1 MTNANLSRLIK
12 ATASPRAT
20 PRSSHMRACL
30 HSAVATM
37 QSGIKAFV
45 ADRHPSEVRGS
56 ARRAAQQTAQGPDWP
71 IDQGT
76 PGYIATV
83 TPGTQWAKIMTA
95 ALVVIAGVLAFDF
108 LVLWIS
114 AGRLIE
120 RLPF

>member
-1 MTNANLSRLIK
+1 MTNANLTRLIK
-12 ATASPRAT
+12 ATDARRAT

-37 QSGIKAFV
+37 QSGFKAFV
-45 ADRHPSEVRGS
+45 ADRHPSETR
-56 ARRAAQQTAQGPDWP
+56 PDWLTADRP

-76 PGYIATV
+76 PGYIAAV
-83 TPGTQWAKIMTA
+83 APGVQWAKIMTA
-95 ALVVIAGVLAFDF
+95 ALVVIAGVFAFDF